1 MPNAIRY
8 TTGSETLALKKGNFY
23 IGVGDVGKG
32 PTSTTGYY
40 NGISPPS
47 GGYTIYLNKESN
59 GPSIY
64 TCSNDSQLISL
75 TNAIA
80 GTSYTTAS
88 ECFVYFRGQT
98 DKLLVNRDL
107 EAVPTSGLTYVLD
120 PGFLG
125 SYPQSGSTIYN
136 LTSISQ
142 IGGIFNP
149 SLNNGVG
156 WSSTAGGILTFDST
170 DDRLTMN
177 HTGSGRLGFTDS
189 ITVSIWFYWPTN
201 NDGLATDNMLWGF
214 DSIKG
219 SQLNFYRNN
228 AFCCGPVWAVLA
240 YYTRTNDS
248 GGNIFAWIPY
258 TVAAWTCIQI
268 SLSANGDW
276 RVMVNNAVNNSGT
289 ISDFSRWNVNFN
301 ELSMNGRSFGTYF
314 NFNMGPM
321 LVYNRGLSS
330 TELSTI
336 YNAQKSR
343 FGL

>member
-40 NGISPPS
+40 NGIAPPS

-64 TCSNDSQLISL
+64 TVANDAQLISL

-107 EAVPTSGLTYVLD
+107 EAVPTSGLTYVFD

-142 IGGIFNP
+142 TGGIFNP

-156 WSSTAGGILTFDST
+156 WSSSSGGILTFDST
-170 DDRLTMN
+170 DDRLTVSYS
-177 HTGSGRLGFTDS
+177 GSGRLGFTNS
-189 ITVSIWFYWPTN
+189 ITISVWFYWPTN
-201 NDGLATDNMLWGF
+201 NDGLSTDNMLWGF
-214 DSIKG
+214 DAVKG
-219 SQLNFYRNN
+219 SQLNFYRNSG
-228 AFCCGPVWAVLA
+228 FCCIPVWAVLA
-240 YYTRTNDS
+240 YYTTTADNV
-248 GGNIFAWIPY
+248 GNIFAWIPY
-258 TVAAWTCIQI
+258 TIGAWTCIQI
-268 SLSANGDW
+268 SLSDNVDY
-276 RVMVNNAVNNSGT
+276 RVMVNNAVNT
-289 ISDFSRWNVNFN
+289 
-301 ELSMNGRSFGTYF
+301 
-314 NFNMGPM
+314 
-321 LVYNRGLSS
+321 
-330 TELSTI
+330 
-336 YNAQKSR
+336 
-343 FGL
+343 